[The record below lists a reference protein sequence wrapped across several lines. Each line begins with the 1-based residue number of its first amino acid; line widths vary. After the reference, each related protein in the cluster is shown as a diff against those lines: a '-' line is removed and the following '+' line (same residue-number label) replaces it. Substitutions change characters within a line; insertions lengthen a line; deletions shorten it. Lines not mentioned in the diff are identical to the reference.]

1 MIGNLKKNS
10 KETHSNG
17 SWNENKPYLCLFCN
31 SKFREKA
38 IWEDIEIILSI
49 QIDFG
54 VSFVVS
60 NFVFQKLLFY

>member
-1 MIGNLKKNS
+1 MIGNLEKNS
-10 KETHSNG
+10 KETHSNS
-17 SWNENKPYLCLFCN
+17 SWNENKPYLCLFCYLE
-31 SKFREKA
+31 FREKV